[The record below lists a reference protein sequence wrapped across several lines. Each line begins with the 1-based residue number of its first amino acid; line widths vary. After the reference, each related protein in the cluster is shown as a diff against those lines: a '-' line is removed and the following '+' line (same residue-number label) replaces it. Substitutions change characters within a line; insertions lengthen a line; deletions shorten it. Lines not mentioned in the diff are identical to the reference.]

1 MPGLGG
7 LWDQWWHLSGAFCC
21 FAIGTCHILRR
32 GAVSILA
39 RMLVPSVLYAAK
51 LRLIAAPGHTA
62 GTATAAADVAPAAGT
77 ASSRARRRRD
87 HRRTGT
93 ALGRAPSHPVRSLD
107 PAGTALPSRCS
118 SRARQPSSCPL
129 SSSSPLSVCVEASLP
144 CCCSVESPWPG
155 RSALPCTS
163 LGHWQTHH
171 IGEPSHF
178 RADWGQPVN
187 PLLRSS
193 V

>member
-7 LWDQWWHLSGAFCC
+7 LWDQWWHLSVAFCC

-62 GTATAAADVAPAAGT
+62 GSATAAADVAPSAGT

-93 ALGRAPSHPVRSLD
+93 ALGRVVSFRVPSMHLVRPLADTPYRGAFPFPGGLGSAGQSFAPVFCLT
-107 PAGTALPSRCS
+107 AGHRKRYGPCA
-118 SRARQPSSCPL
+118 
-129 SSSSPLSVCVEASLP
+129 SV
-144 CCCSVESPWPG
+144 
-155 RSALPCTS
+155 
-163 LGHWQTHH
+163 
-171 IGEPSHF
+171 
-178 RADWGQPVN
+178 
-187 PLLRSS
+187 
-193 V
+193 